1 MLDVES
7 KATEG
12 LEDEDGEDIDLISQ
26 LADMSIRPDNKADK
40 SDTALDMANP
50 VFEEKKPSSK
60 IAMVIHELEKLKKKS
75 QVLENAFKLTLK
87 NLLKLNILLPVACRK
102 MFLFLH

>member
-1 MLDVES
+1 MLDAES

-26 LADMSIRPDNKADK
+26 LADMSIRSDNKSDGK
-40 SDTALDMANP
+40 SDTALDITNP

-60 IAMVIHELEKLKKKS
+60 IATVIEELKKLKQKS
-75 QVLENAFKLTLK
+75 QVN
-87 NLLKLNILLPVACRK
+87 
-102 MFLFLH
+102 FLV